1 MANLTSG
8 GDGMEPR
15 DRVTFALSREL
26 RGMIDRSAEV
36 LKVSRSAVVRH
47 ATEAFTRALL
57 DGPPREQPEE
67 P

>member
-1 MANLTSG
+1 
-8 GDGMEPR
+8 MEPR